1 MVVLFIIIGIVVGA
15 GAGIWT
21 TTTILRNKLL
31 SKSQQVLKD
40 AEEKGEVIKKDKILQ
55 AKEQYLQM
63 KSEHDKRVNEQN
75 NKMREAEN
83 KLKQRE
89 NTLNQKVEELQKKSN

>member
-1 MVVLFIIIGIVVGA
+1 MQDFLTSRRNGSQTQFPHKNTQHTMVVLFIIIGIVIGA
-15 GAGIWT
+15 GAGVWV

-63 KSEHDKRVNEQN
+63 KSEHDKRVNEQ
-75 NKMREAEN
+75 K
-83 KLKQRE
+83 
-89 NTLNQKVEELQKKSN
+89 KVAA